1 MSISC
6 CADCLFHLQG
16 AISHSASPLRLRQ
29 RHAQLQGN
37 QRNPLLHYVIID
49 IIIPI
54 DIEIG
59 GLINIQFDLQWCD
72 AVGVCIIWH
81 QPSTRCSTV

>member
-1 MSISC
+1 MPSSC
-6 CADCLFHLQG
+6 CADCLLHLLG

-54 DIEIG
+54 DIG
-59 GLINIQFDLQWCD
+59 GLINIPFDLQWFD

-81 QPSTRCSTV
+81 QLSTRCSTV